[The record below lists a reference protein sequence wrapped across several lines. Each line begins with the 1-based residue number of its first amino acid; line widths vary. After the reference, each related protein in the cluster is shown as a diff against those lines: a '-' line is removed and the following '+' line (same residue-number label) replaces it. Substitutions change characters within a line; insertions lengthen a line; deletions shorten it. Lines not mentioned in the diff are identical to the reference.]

1 MTLETPRSDT
11 QALGKDPWIESREGM
26 SFFANALLVF
36 PQISVFFPLLLGR
49 GLRFLGIAEGLQE
62 ILAVI
67 PDLASRIL
75 PFAGVLFVLPLWFAL
90 RIRRETQR
98 PSARFWLLVFALAHA
113 SFVLYALSVWLGAF
127 MGGTGPGVASGS
139 PV

>member
-1 MTLETPRSDT
+1 MTPETPRSDT
-11 QALGKDPWIESREGM
+11 QNLGGDPWIESREGM

-36 PQISVFFPLLLGR
+36 PQISVFFPLLLGWV
-49 GLRFLGIAEGLQE
+49 LRFLGIAEGLQQ

-67 PDLASRIL
+67 PDLAARIL
-75 PFAGVLFVLPLWFAL
+75 PFAGLLFVLPLWFAL
-90 RIRRETQR
+90 RSRRDTRR

-113 SFVLYALSVWLGAF
+113 SFVLYALSVLASAA
-127 MGGTGPGVASGS
+127 MGGTGPVAASMS

>member
-1 MTLETPRSDT
+1 MTPEMPRSDT
-11 QALGKDPWIESREGM
+11 EDLGGDPWIESREGM

-49 GLRFLGIAEGLQE
+49 GLRFLGVAGGLQE

-75 PFAGVLFVLPLWFAL
+75 PFAGILFLLPLWFAV
-90 RIRRETQR
+90 RSRQETRR

-113 SFVLYALSVWLGAF
+113 SFVLYALAVWAGAF
-127 MGGTGPGVASGS
+127 MGGTGPEVVPMPAA
-139 PV
+139 